1 MARNFTRSRSGT
13 EASLASSK
21 TRRLNSN
28 QERSRSINK
37 RSSSCIND
45 RLKRHNLQMLR
56 PIWELL
62 KTLRKHNAIA
72 MPIISIYTSGLLGV
86 VSIPDETEDHFIC
99 SRSETDE
106 TLLLILTEHR
116 RDNLGP
122 FQRKN

>member
-1 MARNFTRSRSGT
+1 
-13 EASLASSK
+13 
-21 TRRLNSN
+21 
-28 QERSRSINK
+28 
-37 RSSSCIND
+37 
-45 RLKRHNLQMLR
+45 MLR

-106 TLLLILTEHR
+106 TY
-116 RDNLGP
+116 
-122 FQRKN
+122 F

>member
-13 EASLASSK
+13 EVSLASSK

-37 RSSSCIND
+37 CFSSRIND
-45 RLKRHNLQMLR
+45 QVKKRTLQTLRL
-56 PIWELL
+56 IWELL

-72 MPIISIYTSGLLGV
+72 MPIISIYTSSLLGV

-106 TLLLILTEHR
+106 TY
-116 RDNLGP
+116 
-122 FQRKN
+122 F